1 MKALDKKLL
10 RDLWRMK
17 GQAIAIAI
25 VIMGGVSTFVMMK
38 STMDS
43 LNLTRARYYQDFRFA
58 DVFATLKRA
67 PESVRSRISE
77 IPGVDKVET
86 RVVAGV
92 KLDIKGFGEP
102 VTAMLVSIP
111 DDGNPLLNRIYIR
124 KGRTV
129 EAGKDNEV
137 IISESFAQAQGLQP
151 GDTVGVIIN
160 GKMKE
165 MVIVGI
171 GLSPE
176 YVMQIRPG
184 GISPDFKRFGI
195 MWMGRHGMET
205 AYDMK
210 GAFNS
215 VVMTLGRG
223 ANPDDVIIRLDNVLD
238 RYGGLG
244 AITREYQI
252 SHRFLNEEFRQLETS
267 SRMFPAIFVSV
278 SAFLLNVV
286 VSRLIS
292 TQRDQ
297 IAVLKAFGYANLAI
311 GIHYLKMISAIVLMG
326 IAGGLAVGVWFG
338 RALGGFYMEFYRFPY
353 LQYVLL
359 PSVIIISS
367 LIPLAAAAVGALYSI
382 RRAAML
388 PPAEAMRPEPPVRYK
403 ETLLER
409 IGFQRFLSQPTRMII
424 RSIERRPVKSLISII
439 GIASACGIMIAARF
453 SNDAINYMI
462 DVQFR
467 LARKE
472 DLAIAFFEPVSRKVV
487 YEVES
492 MRGIGHAE
500 VFRSVPVRLRYQ
512 HRSFRMVIQGIE
524 PDSTLYK
531 LIDVNLK
538 TVPIPASG
546 IMLTDYLGKLLGV
559 KPGDMVTVEVLEG
572 RKTVREVPVVAHVE
586 QYLGISGFMDLS
598 ALNHLLR
605 EGDAVTGAYVTADP
619 LYMPEIFR
627 KLVDMPSVV
636 GSVVRKD
643 DIRNF
648 LETQAQVLL
657 FFTFVASILAGSIA
671 FGVVYN
677 SARIALSEKSRE
689 LASLRVLGYTRGEI
703 SYILLGELAVLTLV
717 AIPIGFWIGR
727 GLSFLLVLALQSELY
742 RVPLIVERGTYALS
756 AAVVLVSAS
765 VSGLIVR
772 HRLDHLDLVAVL
784 KTTE

>member
-17 GQAIAIAI
+17 GQAVAIAI
-25 VIMGGVSTFVMMK
+25 VIIGGVSTYVMMK

-43 LNLTRARYYQDFRFA
+43 LQLTRAKYYQDFRFA

-67 PESVRSRISE
+67 PHSVKARLLE
-77 IPGVDKVET
+77 IPGVDTVET
-86 RVVAGV
+86 RVVADV
-92 KLDIKGFGEP
+92 KLNVKGFGEP
-102 VTAMLVSIP
+102 VTAKLVSIP
-111 DDGNPLLNRIYIR
+111 DDGKPVLNRIYIR
-124 KGRTV
+124 KGRSI

-137 IISESFAQAQGLQP
+137 IINESFAQAQSLNP
-151 GDTVGVIIN
+151 GDTIGVIIN

-165 MVIVGI
+165 MIIVGI

-184 GISPDFKRFGI
+184 GISPDFKRYGI

-210 GAFNS
+210 GAFNN
-215 VVMTLGRG
+215 VVMTLERG
-223 ANPDDVIIRLDNVLD
+223 ANPDDVIIRLDNILD
-238 RYGGLG
+238 RYGGFG
-244 AITREYQI
+244 AISREYQM

-297 IAVLKAFGYANLAI
+297 IAILKAFGYTNLTI
-311 GIHYLKMISAIVLMG
+311 GLHYLKMISIIVLMG
-326 IAGGLAVGVWFG
+326 IAGGLAVGIWFG
-338 RALGGFYMEFYRFPY
+338 RLLGGVYMAFYRFPY

-359 PSVIIISS
+359 PSVIMISF
-367 LIPLAAAAVGALYSI
+367 LIPLAAAVIGALFSI

-403 ETLLER
+403 ETILER

-424 RSIERRPVKSLISII
+424 RSIERRPVKSLITII

-453 SNDAINYMI
+453 ATDSINYMI

-467 LARKE
+467 LARSE
-472 DLAIAFFEPVSRKVV
+472 DLAIAFFQPVSRKVV
-487 YEVES
+487 YEVAS

-500 VFRSVPVRLRYQ
+500 VFRSVPVRIRYG
-512 HRSFRMVIQGIE
+512 HRSYRTVIQGLE
-524 PDSTLYK
+524 QGSTLNR
-531 LIDVNLK
+531 LIDVHLK
-538 TVPIPASG
+538 AVPVPASG

-559 KPGDMVTVEVLEG
+559 KPGDTVTVEVLEG
-572 RKTVREVPVVAHVE
+572 RKTVREVPVVAFLE
-586 QYLGISGFMDLS
+586 QYFGITAFMDLS

-627 KLVDMPSVV
+627 KLVYMPSVI

-643 DIRNF
+643 EIRNF
-648 LETQAQVLL
+648 HDTQAQVLL

-703 SYILLGELAVLTLV
+703 SYILLGELAILTLV
-717 AIPIGFWIGR
+717 AIPLGFWIGK
-727 GLSFLLVLALQSELY
+727 GLSYFLVLALQSELY
-742 RVPLIVERGTYALS
+742 RVPLIVERGTYALG
-756 AAVVLVSAS
+756 ATVVLVSAT
-765 VSGLIVR
+765 VSGIIVR
-772 HRLDHLDLVAVL
+772 RRLDRLDLVGVL
-784 KTTE
+784 KSKD